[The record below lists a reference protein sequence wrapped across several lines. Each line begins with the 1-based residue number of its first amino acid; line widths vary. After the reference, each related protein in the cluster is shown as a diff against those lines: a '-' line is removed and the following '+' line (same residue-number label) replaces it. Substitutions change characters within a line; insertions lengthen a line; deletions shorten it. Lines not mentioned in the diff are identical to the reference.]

1 MARLDIRRCLL
12 GGLRVLVAGVAS
24 QAALRAETVPPS
36 VAADAATVEQYTPHN
51 GRARKLFNDDTR
63 RRQWVAAAMEAIP
76 QDRVVRVAPAIRKDC
91 ILTGETRP
99 PVQAVRSSPAAP
111 LYELDFGTLEPG
123 CYVVRIIAL
132 VKTEEIEPYRK
143 PVFLDF
149 RVNDRPAA
157 PEGETSYYRQRI
169 PYWDDFHCVTEFYF
183 NADERRPYR
192 GTLGVGQGSFAD
204 LFIHSIEFHDV
215 LHGLSGRAAKTRPS
229 LFSIEERAMLRENA
243 QAAEVRASV
252 LAQVRALDPYLADPA
267 SPELSPD
274 ERRQRDELLWN
285 AFPPINSQFLGW
297 FPLAFPQKDVYAP
310 PSLDMAGIAQEHG
323 LWESEYAPREWFRP
337 LTLVNRKLG
346 LRYTRADLEDRRPLP
361 DPYPFKDDGGAVYLP
376 RRQGMAHAD
385 NLAVL
390 APPLRYRW
398 TAMATPLAPTDG
410 DNLIHRIP
418 YLYHALGD
426 RRAAR
431 DAALL
436 LCKWAHIYPTFTQA
450 QVLDGSLI
458 APAGIYSRDLRLA
471 SRYVNEGL
479 DGLQQ
484 GFAVSYDFLF
494 DFIKDNQELAGAVG
508 RFIPW
513 VKTDLDVRRLIETR
527 ILQFGARQILYF
539 NIYNDKETP
548 LFLMRTASIQQDRE
562 VTRPWMESLWK
573 ETWVYPHEC
582 AGLPDYLSTTTQ
594 RDGSTDIGSIF
605 YTGQG
610 TPFLNV
616 ALMSHRYVLNG
627 GDPAFD
633 LADSTKYRKVLDAC
647 TFALDSAVAGGFP
660 LSIGDVGGP
669 AKPRLFRSEFPT
681 LEDNVRSGYAL
692 NRDAR
697 LAWLTATYFGR
708 GSESEKA
715 WARLTDDAARQG
727 RNPLLSQTSRV
738 LANWSGILESG
749 QESDD
754 FRFKRSVSLR
764 VGTGHGHVHADTLD
778 LQLVAQGTRLLNDIG
793 WRGSYAHPNPEM
805 SMVHNLVE
813 VDESNWRG
821 HSWIAAFAPA
831 PGAQYMRGVAPPPVN
846 FRTVQSRT
854 REVALIDVDDGQP
867 GTQPPAPMPY
877 TDRTRFDPAA
887 VMPQSY
893 VFDVERVA
901 GGRIHTYCVH
911 GTVSDEF
918 SANIVN
924 STSRLGSSEVH
935 YLRRFLQGDSLKY
948 GGDTPPV
955 LQATWRLRRAED
967 VIEAH
972 DRDGQPVRL
981 AQTNIERF
989 MLNGSYDETAERKYT
1004 RVHLLGRDGDRAMVG
1019 HIIPMAVNEQT
1030 TWPFLFVQRRGENL
1044 ESVYPAII
1052 EPYAGTPFIRSTTLL
1067 EIPDNE
1073 TDAQRAVAVE
1083 VATTNGRKDL
1093 CFSDGRSRLRR
1104 VGLFEITGR
1113 FAYASSDDQGLR
1125 LAHLVEGSR
1134 LVTPWGVLAVEPA
1147 SRCARVSRVDYW
1159 KRQAWLDGDWSGATL
1174 AGQQVELG
1182 NDQHKTSFTV
1192 VAASSADGGTVI
1204 TVDKAIDLSYAHVV
1218 RVLPEKRQVIVNI
1231 GPVGLENGMLDGL
1244 TCTTEDLSK
1253 RWSCRILNA
1262 QSGAY
1267 TYELQGEVSEQ
1278 DFQPGSLFRL
1288 WEFGVGDTARLAS
1301 SAVVRRTR
1309 EGRFSIESNAKATW
1323 SENPPATE

>member
-12 GGLRVLVAGVAS
+12 GSVSVLIAGVAS
-24 QAALRAETVPPS
+24 QAALRAETVPPPS
-36 VAADAATVEQYTPHN
+36 TAEAAAVEQYTPRC
-51 GRARKLFNDDTR
+51 GFGQKLFDGETR
-63 RRQWVAAAMEAIP
+63 LRQWLAAEMEGIP
-76 QDRVVRVAPAIRKDC
+76 GERIATVVPAVRQDCK
-91 ILTGETRP
+91 LTGETRP

-132 VKTEEIEPYRK
+132 VKTEEIEPHRK

-149 RVNDRPAA
+149 RVNDQPAA
-157 PEGETSYYRQRI
+157 PEGATSYYRQRI

-183 NADERRPYR
+183 NADERRSYK
-192 GTLGVGQGSFAD
+192 GTLAVGQGSLVD
-204 LFIHSIEFHDV
+204 LQVHSIEFHDV
-215 LHGLSGRAAKTRPS
+215 LKGLDGNAQKTRPG
-229 LFSIEERAMLRENA
+229 LFTPDERAMLRKHA

-274 ERRQRDELLWN
+274 ERRQRDELLWD

-297 FPLAFPQKDVYAP
+297 FPTAFPQKDVCAP
-310 PSLDMAGIAQEHG
+310 PSLNMDEIAEKHG
-323 LWESEYAPREWFRP
+323 LWESESASKEWFRP

-346 LRYTRADLEDRRPLP
+346 LRYTREDLEANRPLP

-376 RRQGMAHAD
+376 RRPGMAHAD
-385 NLAVL
+385 NFSILGL
-390 APPLRYRW
+390 PLRYRW
-398 TAMATPLAPTDG
+398 VSMANPLAATDG
-410 DNLIHRIP
+410 DDLVHRLP

-436 LCKWAHIYPTFTQA
+436 LCKWAHLYPTFTQA

-458 APAGIYSRDLRLA
+458 APAGIYERDLRLA
-471 SRYVNEGL
+471 SRLVNEGL

-527 ILQFGARQILYF
+527 ILQFGARQIMRFYV
-539 NIYNDKETP
+539 YSDKETP
-548 LFLMRTASIQQDRE
+548 LFLMRTAAVQQDRDI
-562 VTRPWMESLWK
+562 TRPWMESLWK
-573 ETWVYPHEC
+573 ETWVYPHER

-594 RDGSTDIGSIF
+594 RDGSTDIGSVF

-610 TPFLNV
+610 TTFLEV
-616 ALMSHRYVLNG
+616 ALMTHRYVLNG
-627 GDPAFD
+627 GDPRFD
-633 LADSTKYRKVLDAC
+633 LTHGGKYRKVFDAC
-647 TFALDSAVAGGFP
+647 TFPLDAAVAGGFP
-660 LSIGDVGGP
+660 LSVGDVGGP
-669 AKPRLFRSEFPT
+669 AKPRLFRGQFPT
-681 LEDNVRSGYAL
+681 LEDNFRSGYAL
-692 NRDAR
+692 TRDAH
-697 LAWLTATYFGR
+697 LAWLTAHYFGR
-708 GSESEKA
+708 GGESKKE
-715 WARLTDDAARQG
+715 WARLTADAERQG
-727 RNPLLSQTSRV
+727 RNPLLSQASRV

-764 VGTGHGHVHADTLD
+764 VGTGHGHAHADTLD
-778 LQLVAQGTRLLNDIG
+778 LQLVAHGLRMLNDVG

-821 HSWIAAFAPA
+821 HAWIAAFAPA
-831 PGAQYMRGVAPPPVN
+831 DGALYMRGVSPPPAN
-846 FRTVQSRT
+846 HSSAGSRT
-854 REVALIDVDDGQP
+854 RDVALIDVDDGTP
-867 GTQPPAPMPY
+867 GTQVPAPLPY
-877 TDRTRFDPAA
+877 TDATRFDPKA

-893 VFDVERVA
+893 VFDVERVS
-901 GGRIHTYCVH
+901 GGKIHTYCFH

-918 SANIVN
+918 SVNLANR
-924 STSRLGSSEVH
+924 TTQLGSNEVH
-935 YLRRFLQGDSLKY
+935 YLRRFLQGDTLKY

-972 DRDGQPVRL
+972 DRDGKPVRL

-1019 HIIPMAVNEQT
+1019 HIMPNVVNEQT
-1030 TWPFLFVQRRGENL
+1030 TWPFLYVQRRGENL

-1052 EPYAGTPFIRSTTLL
+1052 EPYAGEPFIASTTLL
-1067 EIPDNE
+1067 DIPGNE

-1083 VATTNGRKDL
+1083 VVTTNGHRDL
-1093 CFSDGRSRLRR
+1093 CFSDGRQTPRR
-1104 VGLFEITGR
+1104 VGPFEITGR
-1113 FAYASSDDQGLR
+1113 FAYTSSDDKGLR

-1134 LVTPWGVLAVEPA
+1134 LATPWGVLTVEPA
-1147 SRCARVSRVDYW
+1147 SRSARVTRVDYW
-1159 KRQAWLDGDWSGATL
+1159 KRQVWLDGDWSDATL

-1182 NDQHKTSFTV
+1182 NDRHKTSFTV
-1192 VAASSADGGTVI
+1192 IAADLSAGCTVI

-1218 RVLPEKRQVIVNI
+1218 QCLPEKRQVIVNI

-1267 TYELQGEVSEQ
+1267 AYELQGEVSEQ

-1301 SAVVRRTR
+1301 SAVVRRTP
-1309 EGRFSIESNAKATW
+1309 EGRFTIESNAKATW